1 MGMFSFIKEAG
12 EKLFGI
18 GKAEAAPVAKPAT
31 PATTASP
38 PSAEQAAALSSAAG
52 NAIATYINSMGLK
65 VEALDVKYD
74 AASETVTV
82 SGVAPDQNTREKV
95 VLCCG
100 NVANVTQVNDLMTV
114 SNPEPESQMYTVV
127 KGDNLSKISKHFYDT
142 PNKYLQIFEANKP
155 MLTHPDKIYPGQVLR
170 IPAA

>member
-18 GKAEAAPVAKPAT
+18 GKAEAATPAT
-31 PATTASP
+31 PAP
-38 PSAEQAAALSSAAG
+38 PSAEQAAALSNTAG

-100 NVANVTQVNDLMTV
+100 NVANVTKVNDLMTV

-127 KGDNLSKISKHFYDT
+127 KGDNLSKISKQFYGT
-142 PNKYLQIFEANKP
+142 PNKYPQIFEANKP

>member
-18 GKAEAAPVAKPAT
+18 GKAEAAAPAAIT
-31 PATTASP
+31 PNP
-38 PSAEQAAALSSAAG
+38 DQVAALGQTAAQ
-52 NAIATYINSMGLK
+52 AIATYINSMGLK
-65 VEALDVKYD
+65 IEALDVGFD
-74 AASETVTV
+74 PASATVTV
-82 SGVAPDQNTREKV
+82 AGIAPDQATREKV

-100 NVANVTQVNDLMTV
+100 NVASVTQVNDLMTV
-114 SNPEPESQMYTVV
+114 ATPEPESQMYTVV
-127 KGDNLSKISKHFYDT
+127 KGDNLSKISKAFYGT
-142 PNKYLQIFEANKP
+142 PNKYPQIFEANKP

>member
-18 GKAEAAPVAKPAT
+18 GKAQAAP
-31 PATTASP
+31 
-38 PSAEQAAALSSAAG
+38 AAAPAAPTADQMAALNQSASE
-52 NAIATYINSMGLK
+52 AIAKYIQSMNLN
-65 VEALDVKYD
+65 VDALDVAYD

-82 SGVAPDQNTREKV
+82 AGVAPDQSTKEKV

-100 NVANVTQVNDLMTV
+100 NVANVAAVNDMLTV
-114 SNPEPESQMYTVV
+114 SAPEPESKMYTVV
-127 KGDNLSKISKHFYDT
+127 KGDNLSKISKGFYGT
-142 PNKYLQIFEANKP
+142 PNKYPQIFAANKP

-170 IPAA
+170 IPPA

>member
-18 GKAEAAPVAKPAT
+18 GKVEAATT
-31 PATTASP
+31 PAPSAAAHS
-38 PSAEQAAALSSAAG
+38 SAEQADALSNAAG
-52 NAIATYINSMGLK
+52 DAIATYISSMGLK

-100 NVANVTQVNDLMTV
+100 NVANVAQVNDLMTV
-114 SNPEPESQMYTVV
+114 SNAEPESQMYTVV

-142 PNKYLQIFEANKP
+142 PNKFPQIFEANKP

-170 IPAA
+170 IPSA

>member
-18 GKAEAAPVAKPAT
+18 GKAQAAEPA
-31 PATTASP
+31 AAAASP
-38 PSAEQAAALSSAAG
+38 EQVSALNQTAAQ
-52 NAIATYINSMGLK
+52 AIATYIQSMNLN
-65 VEALDVKYD
+65 VESLDVAFD

-82 SGVAPDQNTREKV
+82 SGVAPDQTTKEKV

-100 NVANVTQVNDLMTV
+100 NVAHVAAVNDLMTV
-114 SNPEPESQMYTVV
+114 AAPEPESQMYTVV
-127 KGDNLSKISKHFYDT
+127 KGDNLSKISKEFYGT
-142 PNKYLQIFEANKP
+142 PNKYPQIFEANKP
-155 MLTHPDKIYPGQVLR
+155 MLSHPDKIYPGQVLR

>member
-18 GKAEAAPVAKPAT
+18 GKAEAAEAATAT
-31 PATTASP
+31 PATPVP
-38 PSAEQAAALSSAAG
+38 PSAEQAAALSNTAG
-52 NAIATYINSMGLK
+52 HAIATYINSLGLK
-65 VEALDVKYD
+65 VDALDVKFD
-74 AASETVTV
+74 AASGTVTV
-82 SGVAPDQNTREKV
+82 SGVAPDQVTREKV

-114 SNPEPESQMYTVV
+114 STPEPESQMYTVV
-127 KGDNLSKISKHFYDT
+127 KGDNLSKISKQFYGT
-142 PNKYLQIFEANKP
+142 PNKYPQIFEANKP